1 MKIKKFTAP
10 TMPEVMKQIR
20 QDLGPDAMILNSKE
34 IKIRGFLGL
43 FRKSAIEVVAALDPD
58 PIKSNQTEIP
68 NEINEVNSQSLS
80 KGVEEK
86 TAKIESND
94 NIYREIKQLR
104 EMVELQ
110 TQSTNKINYGPKY
123 QHVFNHLVN
132 QELDEKM
139 VHQVISNVKK
149 SLDNKVDPSSEA
161 LHKALKIELEQLVA
175 SIPFKPISYDKRV
188 VHFVGPTGVGKTTTI
203 AKIAAKS
210 MLLENK
216 KVAFITADTYRIGA
230 IEQLKTYA
238 KILDIPIEVAYS
250 YSDYQ
255 ASLEKFS
262 SFDLVLVDTAGRNYQ
277 DKQYVDEL
285 KDVIKFNDEMD
296 IYLVLSLT
304 TKSKDLLE
312 IYKKFKPIPI
322 KSLVF
327 TKLDETN
334 SYGNLFNIPIMDKL
348 GISYLTVGQDVP
360 DDIVVPSIQ
369 TLCEYIMEDL

>member
-110 TQSTNKINYGPKY
+110 THSTNKINYGPKY

>member
-58 PIKSNQTEIP
+58 PIQSNQTEIP